1 MLPRRL
7 SVCRGLSLRRRLCG
21 SQQGAWLPCAALPPC
36 TAVAMRDFAGS
47 ALLQPD
53 RRERRRIGRF
63 LFSHRGAQ
71 WALSLLPSCRG
82 YVTGGWRSLRGT
94 RGGAADAAPRVLR
107 SAQPGGDG
115 KNNSEEESD
124 GGAVAADDG
133 GNEDALV
140 ERSVLF
146 VLVMFLLSYVLY
158 RLAQPS
164 GKRTGWAS
172 LMKHADAVESVHLYQ
187 NYAQVQTEEAKV
199 FLGLVDDQHTQEKL
213 ERLREACVTAKV
225 KKQQTQKEP
234 KDAAKPT
241 GFTLAIQGTP
251 LAEHALVGL
260 GVFAW
265 VIPFV
270 FFPVFVMILSN
281 SIGKAVATTME
292 AGKRSQRVKD
302 MVFRLEHT
310 SNTRFHDI
318 AGMQEAKREITE
330 VVDFLRQP
338 ERYTAL
344 GAKIPTGAL
353 LLGPPGTGK
362 TLLAKAVAGEGGVG
376 FIPVCGSDF
385 VELYVGM
392 GALRVRQLFETAKKQ
407 RCVVYIDEID
417 AIGLKRSGA
426 GHGEKQEQEH
436 TLNELLTQLDG
447 FGSGKRG
454 DVMIL
459 ASSNVPQ
466 EMLDPA
472 LIRPGRFDRIIH
484 VDTPVISERIDI
496 FKVHLS
502 GLKLLRGAGEAA
514 GGDAARA
521 PVDAASTEAAAET
534 TTTKAAKAAGEA
546 ETTGRHAAQEQ
557 RGAAAEHAAET
568 AGGDRNAS
576 EATAADAVSNQK
588 APSSSSSSSSP
599 AATAEASTV
608 KESALIVSTLQR
620 ELDEEKQRLQ
630 EEESLFGYASF
641 DFRSLLAKK
650 SEAERALINAY
661 AERLCGLCPGFVG
674 ADIANVC
681 NEGAIL
687 AAREGCKYVDI
698 THLERS
704 IDRVLAGIEHRS
716 RVLTAFE
723 RNVVAHHEAGHAVAG
738 WFLHRADPLMKV
750 SIVPRGGSALG
761 YAQYLPNE
769 NRMRTAT
776 EIRDAISV
784 TLGGRVAE
792 KIFFNH
798 LSTGASDDLRKV
810 TLMAYQYVSSFAERP
825 VYPAPGTPGTRLV
838 KPFGPKVSNELDV
851 EAKKFVDEVYEST
864 YQLLRSKKAEME
876 ILAKH
881 LLEKE
886 VLTYDDV
893 VGYLGVRRPRLS
905 DRKKLSEEG
914 RCRAGPGYGGVRHLP
929 MSPQPCAP

>member
-1 MLPRRL
+1 M
-7 SVCRGLSLRRRLCG
+7 
-21 SQQGAWLPCAALPPC
+21 
-36 TAVAMRDFAGS
+36 
-47 ALLQPD
+47 
-53 RRERRRIGRF
+53 
-63 LFSHRGAQ
+63 
-71 WALSLLPSCRG
+71 LSLLPSCDGVRR
-82 YVTGGWRSLRGT
+82 GWRSLRGT
-94 RGGAADAAPRVLR
+94 HGGVAVTAPHVLR
-107 SAQPGGDG
+107 AVQPGNSGGPKGGDG

-124 GGAVAADDG
+124 GPAISADGDD
-133 GNEDALV
+133 NEDSLV

-146 VLVMFLLSYVLY
+146 VLAMFLLSYVLY

-172 LMKHADAVESVHLYQ
+172 LMQQADVVESIHLYQ
-187 NYAQVQTEEAKV
+187 SYAQVYMEEAKV

-213 ERLREACVTAKV
+213 ERLREACIAAKV
-225 KKQQTQKEP
+225 KKQQAQKEP
-234 KDAAKPT
+234 KEAATPT
-241 GFTLAIQGTP
+241 GFTVAIQGTP
-251 LAEHALVGL
+251 LAEQALVGL

-281 SIGKAVATTME
+281 SIGKSLAATME
-292 AGKRSQRVKD
+292 AGKRSQKVKD
-302 MVFRLEHT
+302 MVFSVERT
-310 SNTRFHDI
+310 SNIRFHDI
-318 AGMQEAKREITE
+318 AGMKEAKKEVTE

-362 TLLAKAVAGEGGVG
+362 TLLAKAVAGESGVG

-459 ASSNVPQ
+459 ASSNVAQ

-484 VDTPVISERIDI
+484 VDMPVISERIDI

-502 GLKLLRGAGEAA
+502 ALKLRQETEETAA
-514 GGDAARA
+514 GIEEQ
-521 PVDAASTEAAAET
+521 PAE
-534 TTTKAAKAAGEA
+534 
-546 ETTGRHAAQEQ
+546 RHAPQEQ
-557 RGAAAEHAAET
+557 GSAAVGHATGTADRGR
-568 AGGDRNAS
+568 DAS
-576 EATAADAVSNQK
+576 KATAA
-588 APSSSSSSSSP
+588 SS
-599 AATAEASTV
+599 TA
-608 KESALIVSTLQR
+608 KESALIVSTLQD
-620 ELDEEKQRLQ
+620 ELDEEKQKL
-630 EEESLFGYASF
+630 EEEERVFGHASF

-650 SEAERALINAY
+650 SEAERALISVY

-716 RVLTAFE
+716 RVLTPFE

-776 EIRDAISV
+776 EIRDSISV

-810 TLMAYQYVSSFAERP
+810 TSMAYQYVSSFAQRP
-825 VYPAPGTPGTRLV
+825 VYPAPGTAGTRYV
-838 KPFGPKVSNELDV
+838 KPFGPKISNELDV

-864 YQLLRSKKAEME
+864 YQLLFSKKAEME

-893 VGYLGVRRPRLS
+893 VGYLGVRRRRLS
-905 DRKKLSEEG
+905 DRKKRSGEG
-914 RCRAGPGYGGVRHLP
+914 FCRAGLGLGS
-929 MSPQPCAP
+929 M

>member
-7 SVCRGLSLRRRLCG
+7 SVYHGLGMRQRLCG
-21 SQQGAWLPCAALPPC
+21 CQQGAWRPCAALPASM
-36 TAVAMRDFAGS
+36 AVSMRDFAGS
-47 ALLQPD
+47 ALLHPD
-53 RRERRRIGRF
+53 RRERRRISRF
-63 LFSHRGAQ
+63 LVSHKGVQ
-71 WALSLLPSCRG
+71 WMLSLLPSCGDIRR
-82 YVTGGWRSLRGT
+82 GWRSLRGT
-94 RGGAADAAPRVLR
+94 RGGVAVTAPHVLR
-107 SAQPGGDG
+107 SAQPGSGGGPKGGDG

-124 GGAVAADDG
+124 GSAIPADGD
-133 GNEDALV
+133 GNEDSLV

-146 VLVMFLLSYVLY
+146 VLVMFLLSYLLY

-172 LMKHADAVESVHLYQ
+172 LMKHADVVESIHLYQ
-187 NYAQVQTEEAKV
+187 NYAQVYMKEAKV
-199 FLGLVDDQHTQEKL
+199 FLGLVDDQHTQQKL
-213 ERLREACVTAKV
+213 ERLREACIAAKV

-234 KDAAKPT
+234 KEAATPT
-241 GFTLAIQGTP
+241 EFAVAIQGTP
-251 LAEHALVGL
+251 LAEQALVGL

-281 SIGKAVATTME
+281 SIGKSLAATME
-292 AGKRSQRVKD
+292 AGKRSQKVKD
-302 MVFRLEHT
+302 MVFSVERT

-318 AGMQEAKREITE
+318 AGMKEAKKEVTE

-362 TLLAKAVAGEGGVG
+362 TLLAKAVAGESGVG

-417 AIGLKRSGA
+417 AIGLKRSGT

-459 ASSNVPQ
+459 ASSNVAQ

-484 VDTPVISERIDI
+484 VDMPVISERIDI

-502 GLKLLRGAGEAA
+502 ALKLRQETEETAA
-514 GGDAARA
+514 GSDTAAIA
-521 PVDAASTEAAAET
+521 PET
-534 TTTKAAKAAGEA
+534 TTTTAAAAGSEEQPA
-546 ETTGRHAAQEQ
+546 ERHVPQEEGSAAVGHAA
-557 RGAAAEHAAET
+557 GT
-568 AGGDRNAS
+568 AGGGRDAS
-576 EATAADAVSNQK
+576 KATTA
-588 APSSSSSSSSP
+588 SS
-599 AATAEASTV
+599 TA
-608 KESALIVSTLQR
+608 KESALIVSTLQD
-620 ELDEEKQRLQ
+620 ELDEEKQRL
-630 EEESLFGYASF
+630 EEEERAFGHASF

-650 SEAERALINAY
+650 SEAERALISVY

-716 RVLTAFE
+716 RVLTPFE

-776 EIRDAISV
+776 EIRDSISV

-810 TLMAYQYVSSFAERP
+810 ASMAYQYVSSFAQQP
-825 VYPAPGTPGTRLV
+825 VYPAPGTEGTRYV

-851 EAKKFVDEVYEST
+851 EAKKFVDEVYDST
-864 YQLLRSKKAEME
+864 YQLLFSKKAEME

-905 DRKKLSEEG
+905 DRKKRSGEG
-914 RCRAGPGYGGVRHLP
+914 FCRAGLGLGG
-929 MSPQPCAP
+929 M

>member
-1 MLPRRL
+1 MFSRRIDMCRRSGMRLLPRGCQQESWRL
-7 SVCRGLSLRRRLCG
+7 
-21 SQQGAWLPCAALPPC
+21 LPALPPG
-36 TAVAMRDFAGS
+36 TAISLRGFGGLAVMP
-47 ALLQPD
+47 QTD
-53 RRERRRIGRF
+53 RRERRRIDRL
-63 LFSHRGAQ
+63 LFSQQGVKKMLTLFPSWRDMAGSWRHVRLTRDRGA
-71 WALSLLPSCRG
+71 ATVPH
-82 YVTGGWRSLRGT
+82 
-94 RGGAADAAPRVLR
+94 VLR
-107 SAQPGGDG
+107 SVQPGGKGPTAGDG
-115 KNNSEEESD
+115 KNDSEGESD
-124 GGAVAADDG
+124 DSTATAEDNS
-133 GNEDALV
+133 NEDSLV

-146 VLVMFLLSYVLY
+146 VLFMFLLSYVLY
-158 RLAQPS
+158 RFAQPS
-164 GKRTGWAS
+164 GKPTGWAS
-172 LMKHADAVESVHLYQ
+172 LMKHADIIESIYLYQ
-187 NYAQVQTEEAKV
+187 NYAQVYMEEAKV
-199 FLGLVDDQHTQEKL
+199 YLGLVDDQHTEEKL
-213 ERLREACVTAKV
+213 EMLRTAWITAKV
-225 KKQQTQKEP
+225 NKQQAKKEP
-234 KDAAKPT
+234 NDGTNAA
-241 GFTLAIQGTP
+241 GFDVVMKGTP

-281 SIGKAVATTME
+281 SIGKSLAATVD
-292 AGKRSQRVKD
+292 AGKKSQKVKD
-302 MVFRLEHT
+302 MIFRVERT

-318 AGMQEAKREITE
+318 AGMKEPKKEITE

-362 TLLAKAVAGEGGVG
+362 TLLAKAVAGESGVG

-407 RCVVYIDEID
+407 RCIVYIDEID

-447 FGSGKRG
+447 FSSGKRG
-454 DVMIL
+454 DVMVL
-459 ASSNVPQ
+459 ASSNVAQ

-484 VDTPVISERIDI
+484 VDMPVISERIDI

-502 GLKLLRGAGEAA
+502 ALRLLKETGDSAGT
-514 GGDAARA
+514 DA
-521 PVDAASTEAAAET
+521 VDSSADA
-534 TTTKAAKAAGEA
+534 TTKAAGREDSA
-546 ETTGRHAAQEQ
+546 EHSATQVKG
-557 RGAAAEHAAET
+557 GAAMEET
-568 AGGDRNAS
+568 AVGGGEDPNAS
-576 EATAADAVSNQK
+576 KTVSD
-588 APSSSSSSSSP
+588 SSSSTASPLSSTATM
-599 AATAEASTV
+599 AATPNV
-608 KESALIVSTLQR
+608 KESALTISQLQQ
-620 ELDEEKQRLQ
+620 ELDEERQSLK
-630 EEESLFGYASF
+630 EEEGLSGHASF

-650 SEAERALINAY
+650 SERERALISTY
-661 AERLCGLCPGFVG
+661 AERLSSLCPGFVG

-687 AAREGCKYVDI
+687 AAREACEVVDI
-698 THLERS
+698 SHLERS

-716 RVLTAFE
+716 RVLTPFE
-723 RNVVAHHEAGHAVAG
+723 REVVAHHEAGHAVAG
-738 WFLHRADPLMKV
+738 WFLNRAEPLMKV

-776 EIRDAISV
+776 EVRDSISV

-810 TLMAYQYVSSFAERP
+810 TYMAYQYVSSFAQRP
-825 VYPAPGTPGTRLV
+825 VYPAPGTSGTRFV

-851 EAKKFVDEVYEST
+851 EAKKLVDEVYEST
-864 YQLLRSKKAEME
+864 YKLLLSKKKEME
-876 ILAKH
+876 TLARH
-881 LLEKE
+881 LLQKE

-893 VGYLGVRRPRLS
+893 VGYFGVRSPRLS
-905 DRKKLSEEG
+905 DRKKNS
-914 RCRAGPGYGGVRHLP
+914 
-929 MSPQPCAP
+929 

>member
-1 MLPRRL
+1 MFSRRL
-7 SVCRGLSLRRRLCG
+7 GMCRRSGMRLFPRGC
-21 SQQGAWLPCAALPPC
+21 QQESWFLFTALPPG
-36 TAVAMRDFAGS
+36 TAVSQRGFGGTAMI
-47 ALLQPD
+47 PHTN
-53 RRERRRIGRF
+53 RRERRRIDRL
-63 LFSHRGAQ
+63 LFSQQGVRKML
-71 WALSLLPSCRG
+71 ALFP
-82 YVTGGWRSLRGT
+82 SLRNMAGCWRNLRLT
-94 RGGAADAAPRVLR
+94 SDGGAATVPHVLR
-107 SAQPGGDG
+107 SAQPGGKGPTAGDG
-115 KNNSEEESD
+115 KNDSEGESD
-124 GGAVAADDG
+124 DSATTAEDN
-133 GNEDALV
+133 GNEDSLV

-146 VLVMFLLSYVLY
+146 VLFMFLLSYVLY

-164 GKRTGWAS
+164 GKPTGWAS
-172 LMKHADAVESVHLYQ
+172 LMKHADIIESIHLYQ
-187 NYAQVQTEEAKV
+187 NYAQVYMEEAKV
-199 FLGLVDDQHTQEKL
+199 YLGLVDDQHTQEKL
-213 ERLREACVTAKV
+213 EMLRAACITAKV
-225 KKQQTQKEP
+225 NKQQSKKEP
-234 KDAAKPT
+234 NDGTNSA
-241 GFTLAIQGTP
+241 GFDVVMKGTP
-251 LAEHALVGL
+251 LAEHVLVGL

-281 SIGKAVATTME
+281 SIGKSLAATVD
-292 AGKRSQRVKD
+292 AGKKSQKVKD
-302 MVFRLEHT
+302 MVFRVERT

-318 AGMQEAKREITE
+318 AGMKEPKKEITE

-362 TLLAKAVAGEGGVG
+362 TLLAKAVAGESGVG

-407 RCVVYIDEID
+407 RCIVYIDEID
-417 AIGLKRSGA
+417 AIGLKRSGT

-447 FGSGKRG
+447 FSSGKRG
-454 DVMIL
+454 DLMIL
-459 ASSNVPQ
+459 ASSNVAQ

-472 LIRPGRFDRIIH
+472 LIRPGRFDRIIY
-484 VDTPVISERIDI
+484 VDMPVISERIDI

-502 GLKLLRGAGEAA
+502 ALRLLKETGDPAGTEAMDSSADAATTTAGREDSAEHLATQVKGGTAMDDTAVGAGE
-514 GGDAARA
+514 G
-521 PVDAASTEAAAET
+521 
-534 TTTKAAKAAGEA
+534 
-546 ETTGRHAAQEQ
+546 
-557 RGAAAEHAAET
+557 
-568 AGGDRNAS
+568 RNAS
-576 EATAADAVSNQK
+576 TTVNDSSSNAASPSTSTATAA
-588 APSSSSSSSSP
+588 
-599 AATAEASTV
+599 ATPNV
-608 KESALIVSTLQR
+608 KESALTISRLQQ
-620 ELDEEKQRLQ
+620 ELDEERQSLK
-630 EEESLFGYASF
+630 EEEGLSGHASF

-650 SEAERALINAY
+650 SERERALISTY
-661 AERLCGLCPGFVG
+661 AERLSSLCPGFVG

-687 AAREGCKYVDI
+687 AAREACEFVDI
-698 THLERS
+698 SHLERS

-716 RVLTAFE
+716 RVLTPFE
-723 RNVVAHHEAGHAVAG
+723 REVVAHHEAGHAVAG
-738 WFLHRADPLMKV
+738 WFLNRAEPLMKV

-776 EIRDAISV
+776 EVRDSISV

-810 TLMAYQYVSSFAERP
+810 THMAYQYVSSFAQRP
-825 VYPAPGTPGTRLV
+825 VYPAPGTHGTRFV

-851 EAKKFVDEVYEST
+851 EAKKLVDEVYEST
-864 YQLLRSKKAEME
+864 YKLLLSKKTEME
-876 ILAKH
+876 TLARH
-881 LLEKE
+881 LLQKE

-893 VGYLGVRRPRLS
+893 VGYFGVRGSRLS
-905 DRKKLSEEG
+905 DRRKNS
-914 RCRAGPGYGGVRHLP
+914 
-929 MSPQPCAP
+929 